1 MVDSAALTRSNKVNM
16 IHEYNAYQELT
27 GIDNRIIRYG
37 NVNFLGYDSID
48 ANVLHLVGSDIAMQ
62 LRDILEDWNGLS

>member
-1 MVDSAALTRSNKVNM
+1 M

-62 LRDILEDWNGLS
+62 LRDILED